1 MEQALQFFIQPLRCL
16 LTHTEHV
23 IAANQKTRLRK
34 SRLRISMRGPA
45 IWNNFVANTEK
56 ELESS
61 SLFKSKIKTKLLD
74 FESEL
79 TFF

>member
-1 MEQALQFFIQPLRCL
+1 MQ
-16 LTHTEHV
+16 
-23 IAANQKTRLRK
+23 
-34 SRLRISMRGPA
+34 GPA

-61 SLFKSKIKTKLLD
+61 SLFKSKIKTKL
-74 FESEL
+74 FEFQNEV

>member
-1 MEQALQFFIQPLRCL
+1 
-16 LTHTEHV
+16 
-23 IAANQKTRLRK
+23 
-34 SRLRISMRGPA
+34 MRGPA

-61 SLFKSKIKTKLLD
+61 SLFESKVKTKLLD
-74 FESEL
+74 FENEL